1 MLKDMTKK
9 SGGDLKK
16 LQVSSGDHVGILAS
30 TEDNASVLQMKGGI
44 RKGSQGGR
52 RVQSAPRCQKVAV
65 GHEVGLSRCDDSRS
79 RVLRL
84 KERQRAALGHRA
96 KVKAF
101 QQRTDVPRG

>member
-1 MLKDMTKK
+1 MLENMMKK

-16 LQVSSGDHVGILAS
+16 LQVSSGDQVGIPAS
-30 TEDNASVLQMKGGI
+30 TEDNASVPQMKGGI

-52 RVQSAPRCQKVAV
+52 RVQSAPWCQKRAA

-84 KERQRAALGHRA
+84 KERQKAALGHGA

-101 QQRTDVPRG
+101 QQRTDVLRG